1 MRKIIFR
8 RNHNAT
14 TAQEKFSMYEWIYM
28 TFIDCSNL
36 FLLSVSKWLG
46 SEVHYHL
53 AEKGRKGENWRQR
66 LFSGRAKNDTHFFSV
81 TSCATKH
88 RFHRLL
94 DDKIIFL
101 LSQITNTTNIFF
113 FSAAFCLL
121 GISFSRREKSA
132 KWIFITTGLPAMG
145 KMVTPISA
153 MLMFRKIALLLRRP
167 SPPELEKSLSSIEK
181 QTQLI
186 ELFWRESEIC
196 VQCKIKYI

>member
-1 MRKIIFR
+1 MQQRHRESFLC
-8 RNHNAT
+8 
-14 TAQEKFSMYEWIYM
+14 M
-28 TFIDCSNL
+28 TFITCSDL

-121 GISFSRREKSA
+121 GISFSRREKKRKMNFHNNWLACHREDGDPNICDVDVQEDRFAPSSSKPSRA
-132 KWIFITTGLPAMG
+132 GKIFVKYLKANT
-145 KMVTPISA
+145 KISQN
-153 MLMFRKIALLLRRP
+153 
-167 SPPELEKSLSSIEK
+167 S
-181 QTQLI
+181 
-186 ELFWRESEIC
+186 
-196 VQCKIKYI
+196 

>member
-1 MRKIIFR
+1 MQQRHREIFLC
-8 RNHNAT
+8 
-14 TAQEKFSMYEWIYM
+14 M
-28 TFIDCSNL
+28 TFINCSIL
-36 FLLSVSKWLG
+36 FLFSVSKWVD

-53 AEKGRKGENWRQR
+53 AEKGCKGENWRQR

-81 TSCATKH
+81 TLCATKH

-113 FSAAFCLL
+113 SQQPSAFL
-121 GISFSRREKSA
+121 GSLFREEKKSA
-132 KWIFITTGLPAMG
+132 IFIRTVSPAMG

-167 SPPELEKSLSSIEK
+167 SPPELEKSSSSIEK
-181 QTQLI
+181 QIQLI
-186 ELFWRESEIC
+186 ELIDLFWRESEIC